1 MFEIQLWTFTIDSL
15 GSNLKRSR
23 LNIHSPTSNVRLTQ
37 EVLEKSKI
45 FTSFHLKSTLTFL
58 SFIKVPVTLIS
69 SLRC

>member
-45 FTSFHLKSTLTFL
+45 CTSFHLKSTLTFL